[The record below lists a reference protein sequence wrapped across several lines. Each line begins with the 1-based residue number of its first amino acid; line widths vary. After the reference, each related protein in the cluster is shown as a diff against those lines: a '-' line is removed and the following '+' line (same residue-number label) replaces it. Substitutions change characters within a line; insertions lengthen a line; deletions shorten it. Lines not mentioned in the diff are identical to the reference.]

1 MTGSKL
7 DPVLKIGKEN
17 ILTLGINISIVYCAD
32 DIRNDIAQN
41 YLNTQKEMAKKQN
54 FLEVWI
60 VDKKQNTEFFSAY
73 PMVELPFVLLLDE
86 NNQIASIDPMPVEFE
101 RQVSLLT
108 GSAKEKNEVQNSD
121 SN

>member
-1 MTGSKL
+1 MATQQDFL
-7 DPVLKIGKEN
+7 D
-17 ILTLGINISIVYCAD
+17 
-32 DIRNDIAQN
+32 
-41 YLNTQKEMAKKQN
+41 
-54 FLEVWI
+54 VWI

-73 PMVELPFVLLLDE
+73 PMVELPFVLLLGE
-86 NNQIASIDPMPVEFE
+86 HNQIASIDPMPVEFE